1 MKWPNDIYYKSDMK
15 LGGILVQSSVMGK
28 MAYINVGELVVTSLT
43 YSLCTELCGVVW
55 CVVCCMV
62 WCGVV
67 WYVVWCVVCM
77 AVVRMLLL
85 LLLSS
90 LTFDM

>member
-43 YSLCTELCGVVW
+43 CSLCTKWGGVMWYGVVW
-55 CVVCCMV
+55 YDV

-67 WYVVWCVVCM
+67 CSVVWYVVCM
-77 AVVRMLLL
+77 AVVRM
-85 LLLSS
+85 
-90 LTFDM
+90 